1 MPSGLLFLYVHVTLH
16 SLTLLWNLIA
26 RNDDTVVLNMNSSG
40 IASVTRNSERK
51 HEMEARPVVLL

>member
-1 MPSGLLFLYVHVTLH
+1 MALQ
-16 SLTLLWNLIA
+16 SLALLWNLIAGIA